1 MLQLP
6 KQELKRYFDAT
17 CQITAQT
24 PEVIDKI
31 IETSVR
37 TSVDVK
43 SRKDPPSNEQISFQ
57 TPEVMQ
63 GDIAKLIEDRDRKE
77 ISTKTPDTLEE
88 TNGTSAERWLE
99 DSPLKVHIS
108 TQTNETEEVFGK
120 SDETKGEDSPA
131 KEQIG
136 VQTPEVM
143 EEIVGRST
151 EDKGQKEISTQESD
165 TAEKFTETPREKW
178 REDSPIKQQTRT
190 QNPVVGE
197 EYRPSDE
204 TNLEDPSDRVPISTP
219 TSEGEVKIIGTS
231 AEFQREGSYHKEI
244 STQTSEVEKGI
255 IGTPVE
261 DKSLEDSFIAIQICT
276 QTVEV
281 VGELIRTPAEE
292 MERFSTQ
299 AFEGVE
305 ENRKTGEEKEE
316 NSSSKAPK
324 ISERLKDLQEKLSV
338 VEENLKI
345 PELKGK
351 AFHVTK
357 KLDLISRHNTTIQEL
372 YTQVMGMMREAC
384 KCDEFLREKFYD
396 FSHCSLRAV
405 HNNLNNS
412 FADLQSEQGNMT
424 AAEKRKLDSLILSRK
439 GREKQIMYLDKFLKR
454 LFSSVS
460 KHHQCHLAV
469 YVTGSLVHY
478 VFSGDEALF
487 YQLKKELFR
496 G

>member
-24 PEVIDKI
+24 PEVIEKI
-31 IETSVR
+31 IGTSVR

-43 SRKDPPSNEQISFQ
+43 SRKDPLSNEQISFQ

-63 GDIAKLIEDRDRKE
+63 GDIAKLIEDKDRKE
-77 ISTKTPDTLEE
+77 IS
-88 TNGTSAERWLE
+88 
-99 DSPLKVHIS
+99 
-108 TQTNETEEVFGK
+108 
-120 SDETKGEDSPA
+120 
-131 KEQIG
+131 
-136 VQTPEVM
+136 
-143 EEIVGRST
+143 
-151 EDKGQKEISTQESD
+151 

-178 REDSPIKQQTRT
+178 REDSPIKQQIRT

-231 AEFQREGSYHKEI
+231 AEFQSEGSYHKEI

-281 VGELIRTPAEE
+281 VGEIIRTPAEE
-292 MERFSTQ
+292 MEQFSTQ
-299 AFEGVE
+299 ASEGVE

-439 GREKQIMYLDKFLKR
+439 GREKQIMYLDKILNR

-469 YVTGSLVHY
+469 YVTGSLEHF
-478 VFSGDEALF
+478 VFPVMKLFF